1 MNDAI
6 NNKMGITFGPV
17 PSRRLGSSLGIN
29 NIPNKICSYDCVYCQ
44 LGVTSN
50 MQVKRRG
57 FYDPDEIFREAKN
70 RVERIGMEN
79 IDYITF
85 VPDGEPTLDSN
96 LGKEVELLRKLDI
109 PLAIITNS
117 SLLGD
122 VSNHGDI
129 AKFDLVSVK
138 VDAVSEDVWRK
149 VNRPH
154 NELVLSMILE
164 GLMKFR
170 ANYDNK
176 IITETMLVDT
186 IDYSKEIPRIS
197 DFLGQLDPDEAY
209 VAVPIRPPS
218 AGWAIPPGEE
228 TVNFAYQTFAKK
240 VRNVEYLIGY
250 EGDQFSSAGNF
261 EDELLGILSVHPMR
275 EDALQKF
282 VLERG
287 ETMDTV
293 KKMISMRK
301 IIVAEFQGRKF
312 YLRRMKGREVLR
324 HPTDSGPE

>member
-6 NNKMGITFGPV
+6 NNKMGVTFGPV
-17 PSRRLGSSLGIN
+17 PSRRLGRSLGIN

-44 LGVTSN
+44 LGVTSS

-138 VDAVSEDVWRK
+138 VDAVSEMFGGRSTD
-149 VNRPH
+149 
-154 NELVLSMILE
+154 
-164 GLMKFR
+164 
-170 ANYDNK
+170 
-176 IITETMLVDT
+176 
-186 IDYSKEIPRIS
+186 
-197 DFLGQLDPDEAY
+197 
-209 VAVPIRPPS
+209 
-218 AGWAIPPGEE
+218 
-228 TVNFAYQTFAKK
+228 
-240 VRNVEYLIGY
+240 LIMNWC
-250 EGDQFSSAGNF
+250 S
-261 EDELLGILSVHPMR
+261 P
-275 EDALQKF
+275 
-282 VLERG
+282 
-287 ETMDTV
+287 
-293 KKMISMRK
+293 
-301 IIVAEFQGRKF
+301 
-312 YLRRMKGREVLR
+312 
-324 HPTDSGPE
+324 